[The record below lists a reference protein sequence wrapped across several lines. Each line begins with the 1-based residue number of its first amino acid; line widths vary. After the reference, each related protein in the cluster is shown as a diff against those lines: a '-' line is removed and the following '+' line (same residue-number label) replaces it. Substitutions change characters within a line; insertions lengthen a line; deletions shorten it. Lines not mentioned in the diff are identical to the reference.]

1 MDGIFKDVFELV
13 ELGDLLVFNNMWVIL
28 VCMFGCKV
36 SGGKLEVLVECM
48 FDEYM
53 ILVYVCLLKLFK
65 LGIEFYLGENDEF
78 YVVM

>member
-1 MDGIFKDVFELV
+1 
-13 ELGDLLVFNNMWVIL
+13 
-28 VCMFGCKV
+28 MFGCKV

-78 YVVM
+78 YVVMQVCYDVLFEICFIVEIVVLDIFN